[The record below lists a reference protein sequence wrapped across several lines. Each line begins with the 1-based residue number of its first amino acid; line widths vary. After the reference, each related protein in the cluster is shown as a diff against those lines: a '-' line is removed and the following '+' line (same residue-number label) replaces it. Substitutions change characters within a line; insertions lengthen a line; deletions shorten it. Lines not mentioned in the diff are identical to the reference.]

1 MKKKTIIVVVLP
13 IMVLMVAVSWAGP
26 LNLSPRGTGLST
38 VTAFDETNLRIWN
51 DANRIEALKNI
62 VFDYNTHES
71 AAEHAILVADAQWLK
86 EHPDVRFDL
95 AGYADP
101 HGAIDYNL
109 VLSQKRA
116 DTVKQELIQLGVSED
131 RIAFSIGWGE
141 LYPNCLESTEACW
154 EQNRRVEFVR
164 AAK

>member
-1 MKKKTIIVVVLP
+1 MKKTIVVAVLP
-13 IMVLMVAVSWAGP
+13 IIVLMVASSWAGP
-26 LNLSPRGTGLST
+26 LNLLPRGTGLSAVT
-38 VTAFDETNLRIWN
+38 VFDESNLRIWS
-51 DANRIEALKNI
+51 DSNRIEALQNI

-71 AAEHAILVADAQWLK
+71 AAEHAILVANAQWLK

-101 HGAIDYNL
+101 HGDIDYNL

-116 DTVKQELIQLGVSED
+116 DTVKWELIQLGVAED

-141 LYPNCLESTEACW
+141 LYPNCLESTQACRQ
-154 EQNRRVEFVR
+154 QNRRVEFVR
-164 AAK
+164 AAR